1 MKWPQKRTAAIV
13 GYCASHGCEASSG
26 TAPVVDEP
34 EGQACVVCGNSNNFT
49 ADSIRV
55 LLGCD
60 GCSNYKH
67 AGYFPDADRDN
78 DPGRRAPGRLE
89 IYTMSLI
96 SPLSKGRSAAVHIPH
111 PEGIGSSPHCG

>member
-1 MKWPQKRTAAIV
+1 MSQAVAR
-13 GYCASHGCEASSG
+13 GYDASSG

-34 EGQACVVCGNSNNFT
+34 EGQACVVCGKSDNFT
-49 ADSIRV
+49 TDSMRV
-55 LLGCD
+55 SLGCD
-60 GCSNYKH
+60 GCSNYQH
-67 AGYFPDADRDN
+67 AGYFPDADWVN

-89 IYTMSLI
+89 IYTVSLI